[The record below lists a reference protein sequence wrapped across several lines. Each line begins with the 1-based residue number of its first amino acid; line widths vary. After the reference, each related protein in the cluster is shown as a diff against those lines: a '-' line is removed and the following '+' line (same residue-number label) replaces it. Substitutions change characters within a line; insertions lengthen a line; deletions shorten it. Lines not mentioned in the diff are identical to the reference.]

1 MLSRKEIGKSLWH
14 AIMVNRLTPP
24 THSWLCS
31 LVAKKSR
38 KTPARRKK
46 PAKGRLYALRHP
58 ILWIRRWLFRGI
70 LALAALAAVL
80 VILFAFVA
88 PPTTPYMLAEAY
100 RLEGLKKQWVDLEN
114 LPPHVP
120 ASAVAAEDANFCL
133 HWGFDMSAIRDAVAS
148 GARRGGSTISQQ
160 TAKNVFLWQG
170 RSWFRKLLEAGLTPA
185 IELVWSKHRIVEVYL
200 NVAEFDEGVFG
211 IEAAAQHYF
220 GIPAAKLSTTQAARL
235 AAVLPNP
242 KGRSATKPTQFVQGR
257 ARAIRNGAETI
268 RADGRADCFL
278 G

>member
-1 MLSRKEIGKSLWH
+1 ML
-14 AIMVNRLTPP
+14 
-24 THSWLCS
+24 
-31 LVAKKSR
+31 
-38 KTPARRKK
+38 
-46 PAKGRLYALRHP
+46 
-58 ILWIRRWLFRGI
+58 
-70 LALAALAAVL
+70 LAAVL
-80 VILFAFVA
+80 TVLYAFVA

-100 RLEGLKKQWVDLEN
+100 RLEGLKKSWVNLEE

-120 ASAVAAEDANFCL
+120 ASIVAAEDANFCL

-148 GARRGGSTISQQ
+148 GARRGGSTLSQQ
-160 TAKNVFLWQG
+160 TAKNIFLWQG

-185 IELVWSKHRIVEVYL
+185 IELVWTKRRIVEVYL

-211 IEAAAQHYF
+211 IDAAAQHYF
-220 GIPAAKLSTTQAARL
+220 GRSAAKLTETQAARL

-242 KGRSATKPTQFVQGR
+242 KGRSASNPTSFIQTRG
-257 ARAIRNGAETI
+257 RAIRSGAETI

>member
-1 MLSRKEIGKSLWH
+1 MKGSLH
-14 AIMVNRLTPP
+14 LPERLRLPRRCFLTPP
-24 THSWLCS
+24 ALSWLC
-31 LVAKKSR
+31 LRVAQKSSKK
-38 KTPARRKK
+38 PARRKK
-46 PAKGRLYALRHP
+46 PAKGRLFALRHP
-58 ILWIRRWLFRGI
+58 ILWIRRWLGRGI
-70 LALAALAAVL
+70 VALAALAVFL
-80 VILFAFVA
+80 TILYTVVA

-100 RLEGLKKQWVDLEN
+100 RLEGLKKQWIDLED

-120 ASAVAAEDANFCL
+120 AAVVAAEDANFCL
-133 HWGFDMSAIRDAVAS
+133 HWGFDMSAIRDAVAD
-148 GARRGGSTISQQ
+148 GAKRGGSTLSQQ

-170 RSWFRKLLEAGLTPA
+170 RSWFRKLLEASLTPV
-185 IELVWSKHRIVEVYL
+185 IELVWTKRRIVEVYL

-220 GIPAAKLSTTQAARL
+220 GVPAAKLSHTQAARL

-242 KGRSATKPTQFVQGR
+242 KGRSASNPTEFVKGR
-257 ARAIRNGAETI
+257 ARAARSGAETI